1 MVRGRRVGR
10 CTSGL
15 AHVALL
21 AAGLALSATPGHAQD
36 SAAAQDRRPTRLF
49 RDSTPITFTLTADFK
64 TIFKDRDTLSTKRFP
79 ATLGFRTEAGDTG
92 TQAVELSTRGHSRLL
107 PVVCDFPPI
116 RVHFPP
122 ADQRLPLFRGQGALK
137 LSVNC
142 RPKDKEYEDFVLED
156 FLLYRV
162 YNLFTDLSFKVRLA
176 KATYLNAGKG
186 DTVAAGPAF
195 FVEDADDVAR
205 RNGGELFEQTGV
217 RFGDVDSATILRA
230 TVYEYMIG
238 NTDWALQLLH
248 NFRIVRVEPGFYY
261 PVPYDFDFS
270 GIMKTPYAH
279 PSQQLPIRSVR
290 ERIYRGPCP
299 TMEDLAPTFAEF
311 NARKDAIYGLYRT
324 FPGLDPKRSAQ
335 ALQYLD
341 EFYKTITDPKKAN
354 TEFRY
359 NCR

>member
-10 CTSGL
+10 YTCGL
-15 AHVALL
+15 AHAALL

-142 RPKDKEYEDFVLED
+142 RPKDQEYEDFVLEE

-176 KATYLNAGKG
+176 KATYLNTGKG
-186 DTVAAGPAF
+186 DTVAAGLAF

-270 GIMKTPYAH
+270 GIIKTPYAH

-299 TMEDLAPTFAEF
+299 TIADLAPIFAEF
-311 NARKDAIYGLYRT
+311 NARKDAIYGLYQT

>member
-1 MVRGRRVGR
+1 MVRTLCRG
-10 CTSGL
+10 
-15 AHVALL
+15 ALL
-21 AAGLALSATPGHAQD
+21 AAGLAFGAATAQAQD
-36 SAAAQDRRPTRLF
+36 SAAAKDRRPTRLF
-49 RDSTPITFTLTADFK
+49 RDETPITITLTADFK
-64 TIFKDRDTLSTKRFP
+64 TIFKDRDTLSIKRFP
-79 ATLGFRTEAGDTG
+79 GTLGFRTEAGDTG
-92 TQAVELSTRGHSRLL
+92 TQEVELSTRGHSRLL

-122 ADQRLPLFRGQGALK
+122 ADKRLPMFRGQGSLK

-142 RPKDKEYEDFVLED
+142 RPKDKEYEDFVLEE

-186 DTVAAGPAF
+186 DTVAAGASF
-195 FVEDADDVAR
+195 FVEDASDVAR
-205 RNGGELFEQTGV
+205 RNGGELFEQSGV
-217 RFGDVDSATILRA
+217 RFGDVDSTTILRA
-230 TVYEYMIG
+230 TVFEYLIG

-270 GIMKTPYAH
+270 GIIKTPYAH

-299 TMEDLAPTFAEF
+299 TMEELTPVLAEF
-311 NARKDAIYGLYRT
+311 AARKDAIYDLYKT

-341 EFYKTITDPKKAN
+341 EFYKTTTDPKKAN

>member
-1 MVRGRRVGR
+1 MVQRLFRG
-10 CTSGL
+10 
-15 AHVALL
+15 ALL
-21 AAGLALSATPGHAQD
+21 AAGLAVAATTGHAQD
-36 SAAAQDRRPTRLF
+36 SAAAKDRRPTRLF

-79 ATLGFRTEAGDTG
+79 ATLVFRTEAGDTG
-92 TQAVELSTRGHSRLL
+92 TQIVELSTRGHSRLL

-122 ADQRLPLFRGQGALK
+122 GDQRLPMFRGQGALK

-142 RPKDKEYEDFVLED
+142 RPKNKEYESFVLEE
-156 FLLYRV
+156 FLLYRF

-176 KATYLNAGKG
+176 KATYVDVVRG
-186 DTVAAGPAF
+186 DTVASGPSF
-195 FVEDADDVAR
+195 FVEDASDMAR
-205 RNGGELFEQTGV
+205 RNGGELFEQAGV
-217 RFGDVDSATILRA
+217 RFGDVDSVTILRA

-290 ERIYRGPCP
+290 ERLYRGPCP
-299 TMEDLAPTFAEF
+299 TMDDLAPIFAEF
-311 NARKDAIYGLYRT
+311 NARKDAIYAMYQT
-324 FPGLDPKRSAQ
+324 FPGVDPKRSAQ

-341 EFYKTITDPKKAN
+341 EFYKTINDPKKAN